1 MHGLMFTLEHNL
13 NVIVEIIHRR
23 HTVHHVNVHCTQLPE
38 LMKLQ
43 YFFKV
48 GLVILLGV
56 EKFDSWGV
64 FHVRVYRPQQT
75 VDTSYT
81 YSTRCAGNQVAS
93 AANTDYIR
101 NCTSASCS
109 RSQSVNVEML
119 RTTATVRALLCLV
132 LLFAW
137 SGCHAVT
144 QQTNG
149 WVRVHTGIHVLAAK
163 HVSCMQLHYDIWY
176 RITTAPYMY

>member
-43 YFFKV
+43 YFFKI

-64 FHVRVYRPQQT
+64 FHVRVYRPQQS

-93 AANTDYIR
+93 AANTDYKKLYECELQPKSIGECGDVANHCYCACSTVSGASLR
-101 NCTSASCS
+101 MEWLSRRDSTDEWVSTCMCTLEFMC
-109 RSQSVNVEML
+109 
-119 RTTATVRALLCLV
+119 
-132 LLFAW
+132 
-137 SGCHAVT
+137 
-144 QQTNG
+144 
-149 WVRVHTGIHVLAAK
+149 
-163 HVSCMQLHYDIWY
+163 
-176 RITTAPYMY
+176 